1 MHSTTSQMSTRDRI
15 GAILRVT
22 SGNFLEQFDFFLFG
36 FYATYI
42 AHTFFPASSEF
53 ASLMMTFA
61 VFGAG
66 FLMRPIGAIVLG
78 AYIDKVGRRKGLI
91 VTLSIMATGTF
102 LIVLIPSY
110 QTIGLWAPLLVLIGR
125 LLQGFSAGAE
135 LGGVSVYLAEIAT
148 PGRKGFYTS
157 WQSGSQ
163 QVAIMVAAAMGF
175 ALNAVLE
182 PSAISDWGWRIP
194 FLFGCLIVPF
204 IFILR
209 RKLEETQEFTARRH
223 HLAMRQVF
231 ATLLANWQVVIAGM
245 MMVAMTTTAFY
256 LITVYAPTFGANRL
270 KLADYGR
277 ENEVEELNARL
288 VDISKKALA
297 GTGALIAG
305 DFSTPGK
312 MLQPK
317 GDLSYEELLES
328 YTEQVTAVA
337 NAGVDLLVAET
348 MLSVDETC
356 VFMDAALSVCDLPIM
371 CSLTLE
377 ADGSALF
384 GGNAVEAVETLQEMG
399 ASAVGLYCS
408 VGPDQLEA
416 VVNSMKKVARVPVI
430 VKPNAG
436 LPKITPTGEAIYSMD
451 APTFAKYMNIL
462 VDAGA
467 GIVGGCCGTTPEYI
481 RLVKEMLDARK

>member
-1 MHSTTSQMSTRDRI
+1 MHSTTSLMSTRDRL

-91 VTLSIMATGTF
+91 VTLTIMATGTF

-163 QVAIMVAAAMGF
+163 QVAIMVAAVMGF

-182 PSAISDWGWRIP
+182 QSAISDWGWRIP

-204 IFILR
+204 IFVLR

-256 LITVYAPTFGANRL
+256 LITVYAPTFGKKVLMLSASDSL
-270 KLADYGR
+270 
-277 ENEVEELNARL
+277 L
-288 VDISKKALA
+288 V
-297 GTGALIAG
+297 T
-305 DFSTPGK
+305 
-312 MLQPK
+312 
-317 GDLSYEELLES
+317 
-328 YTEQVTAVA
+328 
-337 NAGVDLLVAET
+337 LLVAISNFFWLPVGGALSDRFGRRPVLIAMT
-348 MLSVDETC
+348 LLALATAWPALTMLANAPSFLMMLSVLLWLS
-356 VFMDAALSVCDLPIM
+356 FIYGMYNGAMIPALTEIM
-371 CSLTLE
+371 PAEVRVAGFSLAYSLAT
-377 ADGSALF
+377 AVF
-384 GGNAVEAVETLQEMG
+384 GGFTPVISTALIEYTGDKASPGYWMSFAAVCGLLATCYLYRR
-399 ASAVGLYCS
+399 SAVAL
-408 VGPDQLEA
+408 QT
-416 VVNSMKKVARVPVI
+416 AR
-430 VKPNAG
+430 
-436 LPKITPTGEAIYSMD
+436 
-451 APTFAKYMNIL
+451 
-462 VDAGA
+462 
-467 GIVGGCCGTTPEYI
+467 
-481 RLVKEMLDARK
+481 

>member
-66 FLMRPIGAIVLG
+66 FLMRPIGATVLG

-182 PSAISDWGWRIP
+182 QSAISDWGWRIP
-194 FLFGCLIVPF
+194 FVFGCLIVPF

-256 LITVYAPTFGANRL
+256 LITVYAPTFGKKVLMLSASDSL
-270 KLADYGR
+270 
-277 ENEVEELNARL
+277 L
-288 VDISKKALA
+288 V
-297 GTGALIAG
+297 T
-305 DFSTPGK
+305 
-312 MLQPK
+312 
-317 GDLSYEELLES
+317 
-328 YTEQVTAVA
+328 
-337 NAGVDLLVAET
+337 LLVAISNFFWLPVGGALSDRFGRRPVLIAMT
-348 MLSVDETC
+348 LLALATAWPALTLLANAPSFLMMLSVLLWLS
-356 VFMDAALSVCDLPIM
+356 FIYGMYNGAMIPALTEIM
-371 CSLTLE
+371 PAEVRVAGFSLAYSLAT
-377 ADGSALF
+377 AVF
-384 GGNAVEAVETLQEMG
+384 GGFTPVISTALIEYTGDKASPGYWMSFAAICGLLATCYLYRR
-399 ASAVGLYCS
+399 SAVAL
-408 VGPDQLEA
+408 QT
-416 VVNSMKKVARVPVI
+416 AR
-430 VKPNAG
+430 
-436 LPKITPTGEAIYSMD
+436 
-451 APTFAKYMNIL
+451 
-462 VDAGA
+462 
-467 GIVGGCCGTTPEYI
+467 
-481 RLVKEMLDARK
+481 

>member
-1 MHSTTSQMSTRDRI
+1 MHSTTSLMSTRDRI

-148 PGRKGFYTS
+148 PARKGFYTS

-182 PSAISDWGWRIP
+182 QSAISDWGWRIP
-194 FLFGCLIVPF
+194 FVFGCLIVPF

-256 LITVYAPTFGANRL
+256 LITVYAPTFGKKVLMLSASDSL
-270 KLADYGR
+270 
-277 ENEVEELNARL
+277 L
-288 VDISKKALA
+288 V
-297 GTGALIAG
+297 T
-305 DFSTPGK
+305 
-312 MLQPK
+312 
-317 GDLSYEELLES
+317 
-328 YTEQVTAVA
+328 
-337 NAGVDLLVAET
+337 LLVAISNFFWLPVGGALSDRFGRRPVLIAMT
-348 MLSVDETC
+348 LLALATAWPALTLLANAPSFLMMLSVLLWLS
-356 VFMDAALSVCDLPIM
+356 FIYGMYNGAMIPALTEIM
-371 CSLTLE
+371 PAEVRVAGFSLAYSLAT
-377 ADGSALF
+377 AVF
-384 GGNAVEAVETLQEMG
+384 GGFTPVISTALIEYTGDKASPGYWMSFAAVCGLLATCYLYRR
-399 ASAVGLYCS
+399 SAVAL
-408 VGPDQLEA
+408 QT
-416 VVNSMKKVARVPVI
+416 AR
-430 VKPNAG
+430 
-436 LPKITPTGEAIYSMD
+436 
-451 APTFAKYMNIL
+451 
-462 VDAGA
+462 
-467 GIVGGCCGTTPEYI
+467 
-481 RLVKEMLDARK
+481 

>member
-1 MHSTTSQMSTRDRI
+1 MHSTTSLMSTRDRI

-53 ASLMMTFA
+53 AALMMTFA

-182 PSAISDWGWRIP
+182 QSAISDWGWRIP
-194 FLFGCLIVPF
+194 FVFGCLIVPF

-256 LITVYAPTFGANRL
+256 LLTVYAPTFGKKVLMLSASDSL
-270 KLADYGR
+270 
-277 ENEVEELNARL
+277 L
-288 VDISKKALA
+288 V
-297 GTGALIAG
+297 T
-305 DFSTPGK
+305 
-312 MLQPK
+312 
-317 GDLSYEELLES
+317 
-328 YTEQVTAVA
+328 
-337 NAGVDLLVAET
+337 LLVAISNFFWLPVGGALSDRFGRRPVLIAMT
-348 MLSVDETC
+348 LLALATAWPALTLLANAPSFLMMLSVLLWLS
-356 VFMDAALSVCDLPIM
+356 FIYGMYNGAMIPALTEIM
-371 CSLTLE
+371 PAEVRVAGFSLAYSLAT
-377 ADGSALF
+377 AVF
-384 GGNAVEAVETLQEMG
+384 GGFTPVISTALIEYTGDKASPGYWMSFAAICGLLATCYLYRR
-399 ASAVGLYCS
+399 SAVAL
-408 VGPDQLEA
+408 QT
-416 VVNSMKKVARVPVI
+416 AR
-430 VKPNAG
+430 
-436 LPKITPTGEAIYSMD
+436 
-451 APTFAKYMNIL
+451 
-462 VDAGA
+462 
-467 GIVGGCCGTTPEYI
+467 
-481 RLVKEMLDARK
+481 

>member
-1 MHSTTSQMSTRDRI
+1 MHSTTSLMSTRDRI

-53 ASLMMTFA
+53 AALMMTFA

-182 PSAISDWGWRIP
+182 QSAISDWGWRIP
-194 FLFGCLIVPF
+194 FVFGCLIVPF

-256 LITVYAPTFGANRL
+256 LITVYAPTFGKKVLMLSASDSL
-270 KLADYGR
+270 
-277 ENEVEELNARL
+277 L
-288 VDISKKALA
+288 V
-297 GTGALIAG
+297 T
-305 DFSTPGK
+305 
-312 MLQPK
+312 
-317 GDLSYEELLES
+317 
-328 YTEQVTAVA
+328 
-337 NAGVDLLVAET
+337 LLVAISNFFWLPVGGALSDRFGRRPVLIAMT
-348 MLSVDETC
+348 LLALATAWPALTLLANAPSFLMMLSVLLWLS
-356 VFMDAALSVCDLPIM
+356 FIYGMYNGAMIPALTEIM
-371 CSLTLE
+371 PAEVRVAGFSLAYSLAT
-377 ADGSALF
+377 AVF
-384 GGNAVEAVETLQEMG
+384 GGFTPVISTALIEYTGDKASPGYWMSFAAICGLLATCYLYRR
-399 ASAVGLYCS
+399 SAVAL
-408 VGPDQLEA
+408 QT
-416 VVNSMKKVARVPVI
+416 AR
-430 VKPNAG
+430 
-436 LPKITPTGEAIYSMD
+436 
-451 APTFAKYMNIL
+451 
-462 VDAGA
+462 
-467 GIVGGCCGTTPEYI
+467 
-481 RLVKEMLDARK
+481 

>member
-1 MHSTTSQMSTRDRI
+1 MHSTTSLISTRDRI

-182 PSAISDWGWRIP
+182 QSAISDWGWRIP
-194 FLFGCLIVPF
+194 FVFGCLIVPF

-256 LITVYAPTFGANRL
+256 LITVYAPTFGKKVLMLSASDSL
-270 KLADYGR
+270 
-277 ENEVEELNARL
+277 L
-288 VDISKKALA
+288 V
-297 GTGALIAG
+297 T
-305 DFSTPGK
+305 
-312 MLQPK
+312 
-317 GDLSYEELLES
+317 
-328 YTEQVTAVA
+328 
-337 NAGVDLLVAET
+337 LLVAISNFFWLPVGGALSDRFGRRPVLIAMT
-348 MLSVDETC
+348 LLALATAWPALTLLANAPSFLMMLSVLLWLS
-356 VFMDAALSVCDLPIM
+356 FIYGMYNGAMIPALTEMMPAEVRVAGF
-371 CSLTLE
+371 SLAYSLAT
-377 ADGSALF
+377 AVF
-384 GGNAVEAVETLQEMG
+384 GGFTPVISTALIEYTGDKASPGYWMSFAAVCGLLATCYLYRR
-399 ASAVGLYCS
+399 SAVAL
-408 VGPDQLEA
+408 QT
-416 VVNSMKKVARVPVI
+416 AR
-430 VKPNAG
+430 
-436 LPKITPTGEAIYSMD
+436 
-451 APTFAKYMNIL
+451 
-462 VDAGA
+462 
-467 GIVGGCCGTTPEYI
+467 
-481 RLVKEMLDARK
+481 

>member
-1 MHSTTSQMSTRDRI
+1 MHSATSPVNTRSRI

-53 ASLMMTFA
+53 ASLIMTFA

-91 VTLSIMATGTF
+91 MTLSIMAAGTF

-110 QTIGLWAPLLVLIGR
+110 EAIGLWAPLFVLIGR

-175 ALNAVLE
+175 ALNAALDQ
-182 PSAISDWGWRIP
+182 SAISSWGWRLP

-204 IFILR
+204 IFVLR
-209 RKLEETQEFTARRH
+209 RKLEETQEFSARRH
-223 HLAMRQVF
+223 HLDMKQVF
-231 ATLLANWQVVIAGM
+231 RMLLTHWPVVVAGM

-256 LITVYAPTFGANRL
+256 LITVYAPTFGKKVLMLSASDSL
-270 KLADYGR
+270 
-277 ENEVEELNARL
+277 L
-288 VDISKKALA
+288 V
-297 GTGALIAG
+297 T
-305 DFSTPGK
+305 
-312 MLQPK
+312 
-317 GDLSYEELLES
+317 
-328 YTEQVTAVA
+328 
-337 NAGVDLLVAET
+337 LLVAISNFFWLPVGGALSDRFGRKPVLIAMT
-348 MLSVDETC
+348 LLALATAYPALMMLAAAPGFSMMLGVLLWLSFLYGLYNGAMIPALTEIMPAEVRVTGFSLAYSLATAIFGGFTPVISTALIEYTGDKASPGYWMS
-356 VFMDAALSVCDLPIM
+356 FAALCAL
-371 CSLTLE
+371 LATLYLYRR
-377 ADGSALF
+377 STM
-384 GGNAVEAVETLQEMG
+384 TLQT
-399 ASAVGLYCS
+399 
-408 VGPDQLEA
+408 
-416 VVNSMKKVARVPVI
+416 
-430 VKPNAG
+430 AG
-436 LPKITPTGEAIYSMD
+436 RRHA
-451 APTFAKYMNIL
+451 
-462 VDAGA
+462 
-467 GIVGGCCGTTPEYI
+467 
-481 RLVKEMLDARK
+481 

>member
-1 MHSTTSQMSTRDRI
+1 MHSTTSLMSTRDRI

-36 FYATYI
+36 FYAAYI

-182 PSAISDWGWRIP
+182 QSAISDWGWRIP
-194 FLFGCLIVPF
+194 FVFGCLIVPF

-256 LITVYAPTFGANRL
+256 LITVYAPTFGKKVLMLSASDSL
-270 KLADYGR
+270 
-277 ENEVEELNARL
+277 L
-288 VDISKKALA
+288 V
-297 GTGALIAG
+297 T
-305 DFSTPGK
+305 
-312 MLQPK
+312 
-317 GDLSYEELLES
+317 
-328 YTEQVTAVA
+328 
-337 NAGVDLLVAET
+337 LLVAISNFFWLPVGGALSDRFGRRPVLIAMT
-348 MLSVDETC
+348 LLALATAWPALTLLANAPSFLMMLSVLLWLS
-356 VFMDAALSVCDLPIM
+356 FIYGMYNGAMIPALTEIM
-371 CSLTLE
+371 PAEVRVAGFSLAYSLAT
-377 ADGSALF
+377 AVF
-384 GGNAVEAVETLQEMG
+384 GGFTPVISTALIEYTGDKASPGYWMSFAAICGLLATCYLYRR
-399 ASAVGLYCS
+399 SAVAL
-408 VGPDQLEA
+408 QT
-416 VVNSMKKVARVPVI
+416 AR
-430 VKPNAG
+430 
-436 LPKITPTGEAIYSMD
+436 
-451 APTFAKYMNIL
+451 
-462 VDAGA
+462 
-467 GIVGGCCGTTPEYI
+467 
-481 RLVKEMLDARK
+481 

>member
-1 MHSTTSQMSTRDRI
+1 MHSTTSLMSTRDRI

-102 LIVLIPSY
+102 LIVLLPSY

-182 PSAISDWGWRIP
+182 QSAISDWGWRVP
-194 FLFGCLIVPF
+194 FVFGCLIVPF

-256 LITVYAPTFGANRL
+256 LITVYAPTFGKKVLMLSASDSL
-270 KLADYGR
+270 
-277 ENEVEELNARL
+277 L
-288 VDISKKALA
+288 V
-297 GTGALIAG
+297 T
-305 DFSTPGK
+305 
-312 MLQPK
+312 
-317 GDLSYEELLES
+317 
-328 YTEQVTAVA
+328 
-337 NAGVDLLVAET
+337 LLVAISNFFWLPVGGALSDRFGRRPVLIAMT
-348 MLSVDETC
+348 LLALATAWPALTLLANAPSFLMMLSVLLWLS
-356 VFMDAALSVCDLPIM
+356 FIYGMYNGAMIPALTEIM
-371 CSLTLE
+371 PAEVRVAGFSLAYSLAT
-377 ADGSALF
+377 AVF
-384 GGNAVEAVETLQEMG
+384 GGFTPVISTALIEYTGDKASPGYWMSFAAICGLLATCYLYRR
-399 ASAVGLYCS
+399 SAVVL
-408 VGPDQLEA
+408 QT
-416 VVNSMKKVARVPVI
+416 AR
-430 VKPNAG
+430 
-436 LPKITPTGEAIYSMD
+436 
-451 APTFAKYMNIL
+451 
-462 VDAGA
+462 
-467 GIVGGCCGTTPEYI
+467 
-481 RLVKEMLDARK
+481 

>member
-1 MHSTTSQMSTRDRI
+1 MHSTTSLMSTRYRI

-182 PSAISDWGWRIP
+182 QSAISDWGWRIP
-194 FLFGCLIVPF
+194 FVFGCLIVPF

-256 LITVYAPTFGANRL
+256 LITVYAPTFGKKVLMLSASDSL
-270 KLADYGR
+270 
-277 ENEVEELNARL
+277 L
-288 VDISKKALA
+288 V
-297 GTGALIAG
+297 T
-305 DFSTPGK
+305 
-312 MLQPK
+312 
-317 GDLSYEELLES
+317 
-328 YTEQVTAVA
+328 
-337 NAGVDLLVAET
+337 LLVAISNFFWLPVGGALSDRFGRRPVLIAMT
-348 MLSVDETC
+348 LLALATAWPVLTLLANAPSFLMMLSVLLWLS
-356 VFMDAALSVCDLPIM
+356 FIYGMYNGAMIPALTEIM
-371 CSLTLE
+371 PAEVRVAGFSLAYSLAT
-377 ADGSALF
+377 AVF
-384 GGNAVEAVETLQEMG
+384 GGFTPVISTALIEYTGDKASPGYWMSFAAICGLLATCYLYRR
-399 ASAVGLYCS
+399 SAVAL
-408 VGPDQLEA
+408 QT
-416 VVNSMKKVARVPVI
+416 AR
-430 VKPNAG
+430 
-436 LPKITPTGEAIYSMD
+436 
-451 APTFAKYMNIL
+451 
-462 VDAGA
+462 
-467 GIVGGCCGTTPEYI
+467 
-481 RLVKEMLDARK
+481 

>member
-1 MHSTTSQMSTRDRI
+1 MHSSSSPMTIRARA

-110 QTIGLWAPLLVLIGR
+110 QSIGLWAPLLVLCGR

-175 ALNAVLE
+175 ALNAALE
-182 PSAISDWGWRIP
+182 ESAIREWGWRLP

-204 IFILR
+204 IFLLR

-223 HLAMRQVF
+223 HLAMRDVF
-231 ATLLANWQVVIAGM
+231 KTLLKNWPVVIAGM
-245 MMVAMTTTAFY
+245 LMVAMTTTAFY
-256 LITVYAPTFGANRL
+256 LITVYAPTFGKKVLLLSASDSL
-270 KLADYGR
+270 
-277 ENEVEELNARL
+277 L
-288 VDISKKALA
+288 V
-297 GTGALIAG
+297 T
-305 DFSTPGK
+305 
-312 MLQPK
+312 
-317 GDLSYEELLES
+317 
-328 YTEQVTAVA
+328 
-337 NAGVDLLVAET
+337 LLVAISNFIWLPIGGALSDRFGRKPVLVAMALLT
-348 MLSVDETC
+348 LATAYPALSLLAAAPSFSFSMMLAVLLWLSFIYGLYNGAMIPALTEIMPTEVRVAGFSLAYSLATA
-356 VFMDAALSVCDLPIM
+356 VFGGFTPVVSTALIEYTGDKASPGYWMSFAALCAL
-371 CSLTLE
+371 LATLYLYRRI
-377 ADGSALF
+377 AMP
-384 GGNAVEAVETLQEMG
+384 LQT
-399 ASAVGLYCS
+399 
-408 VGPDQLEA
+408 
-416 VVNSMKKVARVPVI
+416 AR
-430 VKPNAG
+430 
-436 LPKITPTGEAIYSMD
+436 
-451 APTFAKYMNIL
+451 
-462 VDAGA
+462 
-467 GIVGGCCGTTPEYI
+467 
-481 RLVKEMLDARK
+481 